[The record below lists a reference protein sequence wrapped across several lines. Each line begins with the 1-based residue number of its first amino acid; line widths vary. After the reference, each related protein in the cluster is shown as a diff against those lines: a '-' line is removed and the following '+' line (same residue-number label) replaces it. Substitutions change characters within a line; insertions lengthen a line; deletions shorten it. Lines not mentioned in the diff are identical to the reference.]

1 MPAMPGQKVKTN
13 SPLVHKAREGV
24 LELLLA
30 NHPLDCPIC
39 DQVRCLGLFFGR
51 PVTFC

>member
-24 LELLLA
+24 VGLYSLWLA
-30 NHPLDCPIC
+30 N
-39 DQVRCLGLFFGR
+39 G
-51 PVTFC
+51 